1 MNDQTGAVIPSAPV
15 TTALL
20 SGSYF
25 NQQKRIAPMVLQH
38 VEKRLIIPLPGNED
52 LAEAIATAGNYRLG
66 ALETRHFPDGESYIR
81 FLDDVEG
88 LDVDLIC
95 TLAHPNDNFLA
106 LIFAADAAREFK
118 ARSVNL
124 VTPYLAYMRQDKRFN
139 PGEAI
144 TSRTF
149 ARLISAAFDSLLTI
163 DPHLHR
169 YHALS
174 EIYTIPAFALASAP
188 VLATWISETIEKP
201 LLIGPDEESEQWV
214 SQIGELSGAPFTV
227 LRKTRYGD
235 RNVEIHMGD
244 LSQWQ
249 GRTPV
254 LVDDI
259 ASSGR
264 TMVEAATQLQT
275 QGLSK
280 PVCVVVHGLFA
291 DDAYERLSAIAE
303 KVVSTDCVPHISNAI
318 SVADLIV
325 EAIEASAKQNAG

>member
-1 MNDQTGAVIPSAPV
+1 MALHSA
-15 TTALL
+15 
-20 SGSYF
+20 
-25 NQQKRIAPMVLQH
+25 
-38 VEKRLIIPLPGNED
+38 EKRLTIPLPGNED
-52 LAEAIATAGNYRLG
+52 LARAIAAAGDYQLG
-66 ALETRHFPDGESYIR
+66 SLETRNFPDGESYLR
-81 FLDDVEG
+81 FLDDVEDR
-88 LDVDLIC
+88 DVDLIC
-95 TLAHPNDNFLA
+95 TLAHPNDNFLPV
-106 LIFAADAAREFK
+106 IFAADAAREFK

-139 PGEAI
+139 AGEAI

-149 ARLISAAFDSLLTI
+149 ARLVSSSFDSLLTI

-174 EIYTIPAFALASAP
+174 EIYTIPATSLASAP
-188 VLATWISETIEKP
+188 VLAKWISHNIAKP

-214 SQIGELSGAPFTV
+214 RQIGALSGAPFTV

-264 TMVEAATQLQT
+264 TMVEAAKQLAQ
-275 QGLSK
+275 QGLAK

-303 KVVSTDCVPHISNAI
+303 KVVSTDCVPHISNNI
-318 SVADLIV
+318 SVAELLV
-325 EAIEASAKQNAG
+325 EAINVAEKERA

>member
-1 MNDQTGAVIPSAPV
+1 MALHSA
-15 TTALL
+15 
-20 SGSYF
+20 
-25 NQQKRIAPMVLQH
+25 
-38 VEKRLIIPLPGNED
+38 EKRLTIPLPGNED
-52 LAEAIATAGNYRLG
+52 LARAIAAAGDYQLG
-66 ALETRHFPDGESYIR
+66 SLETRNFPDGESYLR

-88 LDVDLIC
+88 RDVNLIC
-95 TLAHPNDNFLA
+95 TLAHPNDNFLPV
-106 LIFAADAAREFK
+106 IFAADAAREFK

-139 PGEAI
+139 AGEAI

-149 ARLISAAFDSLLTI
+149 ARLVSSSFDSLLTI

-174 EIYTIPAFALASAP
+174 EIYTIPATSLASAP
-188 VLATWISETIEKP
+188 VLAKWISHNIEKP

-214 SQIGELSGAPFTV
+214 SQIGKLSGAPFTV

-264 TMVEAATQLQT
+264 TMVEAARQLAE
-275 QGLSK
+275 QGLAK

-303 KVVSTDCVPHISNAI
+303 KVVSTDCVPHISNKI
-318 SVADLIV
+318 SVAELLV
-325 EAIEASAKQNAG
+325 EAINAAEKEGA

>member
-1 MNDQTGAVIPSAPV
+1 M
-15 TTALL
+15 AL
-20 SGSYF
+20 
-25 NQQKRIAPMVLQH
+25 H
-38 VEKRLIIPLPGNED
+38 HTEKRLTIPLPGNEE
-52 LAEAIATAGNYRLG
+52 LASAIAAAGDYQLG
-66 ALETRHFPDGESYIR
+66 SLETRNFPDGESYLR

-88 LDVDLIC
+88 RDVDLIC
-95 TLAHPNDNFLA
+95 TLAHPNDNFLPV
-106 LIFAADAAREFK
+106 IFAADAAREFK

-124 VTPYLAYMRQDKRFN
+124 ITPYLAYMRQDKRFN

-144 TSRTF
+144 TSRSF
-149 ARLISAAFDSLLTI
+149 ARLVSSTFDRLITI

-169 YHALS
+169 YHSLS
-174 EIYTIPAFALASAP
+174 EIYTIPATSLASAP
-188 VLATWISETIEKP
+188 VLAKWISKNIPAP

-264 TMVEAATQLQT
+264 TMVEAAKQLAE
-275 QGLSK
+275 QGLPKS
-280 PVCVVVHGLFA
+280 VCVVVHGLFA
-291 DDAYERLSAIAE
+291 EDAYERLSAIAA
-303 KVVSTDCVPHISNAI
+303 KVVSTDCVPHSSNAI
-318 SVADLIV
+318 SVAELIV
-325 EAIEASAKQNAG
+325 DELNLSAGQSCNQKEKSA

>member
-1 MNDQTGAVIPSAPV
+1 MASNT
-15 TTALL
+15 
-20 SGSYF
+20 
-25 NQQKRIAPMVLQH
+25 
-38 VEKRLIIPLPGNED
+38 VEKRLIIPLPGNEE
-52 LAEAIATAGNYRLG
+52 LATAIAAADNFQLG
-66 ALETRHFPDGESYIR
+66 ALETRHFPDGESYVR

-88 LDVDLIC
+88 RHVDLIC

-106 LIFAADAAREFK
+106 VVFAADAAREFN

-124 VTPYLAYMRQDKRFN
+124 VTPYLAYMRQDIRFKA
-139 PGEAI
+139 GEAI

-149 ARLISAAFDSLLTI
+149 ARLVSSSFDSLLTI

-169 YHALS
+169 YHSLS
-174 EIYTIPAFALASAP
+174 EIYTIPATHLASAP
-188 VLATWISETIEKP
+188 VLAKWISQNIEKP

-244 LSQWQ
+244 LSQWK
-249 GRTPV
+249 GRIPV

-259 ASSGR
+259 VSSGR
-264 TMVEAATQLQT
+264 TMVEAARQLQA
-275 QGLSK
+275 QGLAK

-291 DDAYERLSAIAE
+291 DDAYQRLSAIAE
-303 KVVSTDCVPHISNAI
+303 KVVSTDCVPHISNGI
-318 SVADLIV
+318 SVAGLLAEGINKFAATQTPKA
-325 EAIEASAKQNAG
+325 EKSA

>member
-1 MNDQTGAVIPSAPV
+1 MAIHHAQ
-15 TTALL
+15 
-20 SGSYF
+20 
-25 NQQKRIAPMVLQH
+25 
-38 VEKRLIIPLPGNED
+38 KRLIIPLPGNEE
-52 LAEAIATAGNYRLG
+52 LATAIATAGNYRLG
-66 ALETRHFPDGESYIR
+66 ALETRKFPDGESYIR
-81 FLDDVEG
+81 FLDDVEDY
-88 LDVDLIC
+88 DVDFIC
-95 TLAHPNDNFLA
+95 TLAHPDGNFLP

-124 VTPYLAYMRQDKRFN
+124 ITPYLAYMRQDKRFN

-144 TSRTF
+144 TSHTF
-149 ARLISAAFDSLLTI
+149 ARLVSSSFDSLLTI

-174 EIYTIPAFALASAP
+174 EIYTIPATSLASAP
-188 VLATWISETIEKP
+188 VLAAWISKNIPAP

-264 TMVEAATQLQT
+264 TMVEAAKQLAD
-275 QGLSK
+275 QGLPK

-291 DDAYERLSAIAE
+291 EDAYERLSAIAA
-303 KVVSTDCVPHISNAI
+303 KVVSTDCVPHISNTI
-318 SVADLIV
+318 SVAELIV
-325 EAIEASAKQNAG
+325 EELNASARHSGNPKEKNA